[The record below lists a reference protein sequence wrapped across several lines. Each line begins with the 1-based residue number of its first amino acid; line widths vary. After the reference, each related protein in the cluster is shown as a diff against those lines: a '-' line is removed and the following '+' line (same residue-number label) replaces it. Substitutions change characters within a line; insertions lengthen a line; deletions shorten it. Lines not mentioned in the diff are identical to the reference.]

1 MGYPGKNH
9 KQYEKPTRKFEKERQ
24 AEEVRLLVT
33 YGLRNKRE
41 VWKSQ
46 SILRRFRRA
55 ARDITAMSSAGVD
68 QKRVEEK
75 KRQMLGHLDRMGFI
89 AADADIE
96 SVLSLKVEQQLERRL
111 QTIVYRRGLA
121 RSPKQARQFITHGH
135 IMVAGRK
142 VTIPGYQVTRAEEGQ
157 VSYAAHS
164 PMANEVHPERA
175 RISKVGR

>member
-41 VWKSQ
+41 VWKAQ
-46 SILRRFRRA
+46 MVLRRFRRA
-55 ARDITAMSSAGVD
+55 ARDITAMGPAGVD
-68 QKRVEEK
+68 PKIIETK
-75 KRQMLGHLDRMGFI
+75 KRQMLGHLERMGFLG
-89 AADADIE
+89 ADSDIGN
-96 SVLSLKVEQQLERRL
+96 VLSLKVEQQLERRL
-111 QTIVYRRGLA
+111 QTIVYRKGLA
-121 RSPKQARQFITHGH
+121 RSPKQARQFVTHGH
-135 IMVAGRK
+135 IMVGGRK
-142 VTIPGYQVTRAEEGQ
+142 VTIPGYQVSRSEEGQ

-164 PMANEVHPERA
+164 PIANEVHPERA

>member
-1 MGYPGKNH
+1 MGYPGKNR
-9 KQYEKPTRKFEKERQ
+9 KLYEKPTRKFEKERQ
-24 AEEVRLLVT
+24 AEEVRLIVT

-68 QKRVEEK
+68 PKAVELK
-75 KRQMLGHLDRMGFI
+75 KRQMLGHLERMGFLG
-89 AADADIE
+89 ADAGIE
-96 SVLSLKVEQQLERRL
+96 AVLSLKVEQQLERRL
-111 QTIVYRRGLA
+111 QTIVYRKGLA
-121 RSPKQARQFITHGH
+121 RPPKQARQFVTHGH
-135 IMVAGRK
+135 IMVAGKK
-142 VTIPGYQVTRAEEGQ
+142 VTIPGYQVSRAEEGQ
-157 VSYAAHS
+157 VTYAAHS

>member
-68 QKRVEEK
+68 PKVMETK
-75 KRQMLGHLDRMGFI
+75 KRQLIEHLERTGFLG
-89 AADADIE
+89 ADAGIE
-96 SVLSLKVEQQLERRL
+96 SVLSLRVEQQLERRL
-111 QTIVYRRGLA
+111 QTIVYRKGLA
-121 RSPKQARQFITHGH
+121 RSPKQARQFVTHGH

-142 VTIPGYQVTRAEEGQ
+142 VTVPGYQVSRAEEGQ
-157 VSYAAHS
+157 VAYAAHS
-164 PMANEVHPERA
+164 PIAKEVHPERA